1 MENDLETRLEN
12 SRVVRRKEGDPRF
25 ITVLLGNDNIR
36 ELKKFHCVNCG
47 YTVFH
52 YYSETRIIVEGE
64 VRDITTRPID
74 VVCGRQ
80 GCKTVYRIA

>member
-1 MENDLETRLEN
+1 MEDELEKELEPH
-12 SRVVRRKEGDPRF
+12 RVVPRKPRDPRF
-25 ITVLLGNDNIR
+25 ITVILGNDNTKVR
-36 ELKKFHCVNCG
+36 KKFHCNNCG
-47 YTVFH
+47 FTVFH
-52 YYSETRIIVEGE
+52 YYSELRMIIEGE